1 MYYLI
6 MKIYLHKIIIII
18 IIPCHGKG
26 VDVLVGENPALP
38 SESADPPWS
47 LRRFP
52 PHPTTKKKKVA
63 NILALSFF

>member
-6 MKIYLHKIIIII
+6 MKIYLHKIIIIII

-38 SESADPPWS
+38 SESAGERSS
-47 LRRFP
+47 LE
-52 PHPTTKKKKVA
+52 
-63 NILALSFF
+63 S